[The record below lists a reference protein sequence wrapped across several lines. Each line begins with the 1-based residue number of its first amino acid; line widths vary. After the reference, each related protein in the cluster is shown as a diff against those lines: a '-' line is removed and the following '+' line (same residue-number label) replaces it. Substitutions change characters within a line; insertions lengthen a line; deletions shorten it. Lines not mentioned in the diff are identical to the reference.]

1 MSTTIKVSHHVKA
14 VLKERKAALGLK
26 SADEVLE
33 HLLGPREEGVDAD
46 GGERAGRKRG
56 RVAEEDEENDG
67 VPQLFSFETL
77 VQEEKAIKYFTGL
90 NQSCMEWVMKAMVD
104 AVRRFSCSG
113 LLVKYGEPDL
123 SYSCQVSNPLPQL
136 TFDLAPPAGGRR
148 RSNSGYRQLDVND
161 RILLFMM
168 RMRRRVPFEGLRI
181 MFGISTGS
189 AHNYF
194 MECLNAFH
202 KHVMPRLLHPLS
214 AAEIDA
220 MSSEDIKRDLPG
232 AKLIFDLTAFP
243 WKSKENVLLSR
254 LLYSAYHHRS
264 EGGAVFGEWQIAR
277 RRCFGVWLNSYVL

>member
-1 MSTTIKVSHHVKA
+1 
-14 VLKERKAALGLK
+14 
-26 SADEVLE
+26 
-33 HLLGPREEGVDAD
+33 
-46 GGERAGRKRG
+46 
-56 RVAEEDEENDG
+56 
-67 VPQLFSFETL
+67 
-77 VQEEKAIKYFTGL
+77 
-90 NQSCMEWVMKAMVD
+90 
-104 AVRRFSCSG
+104 
-113 LLVKYGEPDL
+113 VKYGEPDL